1 MFLHIGENIAIQKKD
16 IVAIID
22 KKTVDNSKDNKLF
35 IENMIKN
42 GLLRNKNEQDIKSY
56 IITCDRKNR
65 TYNKNYTVYTSNI
78 SSTTLSNRKE
88 VSTKKID
95 WRETNGR

>member
-35 IENMIKN
+35 IESMVKG
-42 GLLRNKNEQDIKSY
+42 GLLRNKNEKDIKTY
-56 IITCDRKNR
+56 IITCDRKVDR
-65 TYNKNYTVYTSNI
+65 KNKAYIQNYALYTSNI

-88 VSTKKID
+88 I
-95 WRETNGR
+95 NI

>member
-1 MFLHIGENIAIQKKD
+1 MFLHIGENITIQKKD

-22 KKTVDNSKDNKLF
+22 KKTVEKSEDTKIF

-42 GLLRNKNEQDIKSY
+42 GFLYNDNRDNIKTY
-56 IITCDRKNR
+56 IITCVGKRDRKNR
-65 TYNKNYTVYTSNI
+65 RYTRKYTLYTSSI

-88 VSTKKID
+88 VNI
-95 WRETNGR
+95 